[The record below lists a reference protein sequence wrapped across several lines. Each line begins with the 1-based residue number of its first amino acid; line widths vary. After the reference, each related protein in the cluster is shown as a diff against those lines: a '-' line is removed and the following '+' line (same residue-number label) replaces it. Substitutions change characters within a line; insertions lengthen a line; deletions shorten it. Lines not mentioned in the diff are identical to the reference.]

1 MMKNV
6 AIAAERSSSDLDR
19 SVCAAL
25 KAANANSIDGV
36 ERCFDILRYLK
47 SLNLSVK
54 DLCNSKEI
62 ILLESLR
69 KHENPKLRMGV
80 DVLFKSWFKTLYWSG
95 RDPPPSTCSKD
106 VPLSL
111 KKPKT
116 VFLRLKKNK
125 DERSISQALET
136 GESTFQTQK
145 ETSCPSLK
153 TVRDNTCISIQSKKT
168 EDQRYHETKEAK
180 QNLKKADDV
189 RKVKK
194 QSALPVKLS
203 KNPKSGAHEAEE
215 IKKNLKKPDACK
227 SVSTTSRPLP
237 MKKQPPLK
245 VSGNPKYCPAVKRNE
260 TEMLELFEIAK
271 KSADVANAKGLLAA
285 KAETSICVDTLSLLI
300 GFPISSTA
308 PETRRIM
315 ERLACLTKHKDRKIC
330 NSASALLQHWRQSI
344 RDQQLKDARR
354 THGY

>member
-1 MMKNV
+1 MKMMKNV
-6 AIAAERSSSDLDR
+6 AIATERSSSDLDR

-25 KAANANSIDGV
+25 KAANANSIDGD

-95 RDPPPSTCSKD
+95 RDLPSSTCSKD

-116 VFLRLKKNK
+116 GFLRLKKNK
-125 DERSISQALET
+125 DEKSQALET
-136 GESTFQTQK
+136 EESTFQTQK

-153 TVRDNTCISIQSKKT
+153 TVRDNTCISIQSKVRVTQKKLGSVHSRLKKT
-168 EDQRYHETKEAK
+168 EDQRYHETKETK

-189 RKVKK
+189 RKAKK

-203 KNPKSGAHEAEE
+203 KNPKSEAHEAEE
-215 IKKNLKKPDACK
+215 IKKILKKPDA
-227 SVSTTSRPLP
+227 L
-237 MKKQPPLK
+237 Q
-245 VSGNPKYCPAVKRNE
+245 
-260 TEMLELFEIAK
+260 MLELFEIAK

-330 NSASALLQHWRQSI
+330 NSASALLHHWRQSI
-344 RDQQLKDARR
+344 RDEQLKDARR